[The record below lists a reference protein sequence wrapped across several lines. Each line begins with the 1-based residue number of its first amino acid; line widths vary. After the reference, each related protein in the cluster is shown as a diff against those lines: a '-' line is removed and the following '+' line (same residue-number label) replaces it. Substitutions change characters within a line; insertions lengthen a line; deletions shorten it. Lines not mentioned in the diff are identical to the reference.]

1 MSLQVKISCCVD
13 EVDLGASRPASFLE
27 LRKRTRSAGRATLC
41 KVTKFTK
48 LVELVK

>member
-1 MSLQVKISCCVD
+1 MLCRRSRHSS
-13 EVDLGASRPASFLE
+13 DLGASRPASFLE